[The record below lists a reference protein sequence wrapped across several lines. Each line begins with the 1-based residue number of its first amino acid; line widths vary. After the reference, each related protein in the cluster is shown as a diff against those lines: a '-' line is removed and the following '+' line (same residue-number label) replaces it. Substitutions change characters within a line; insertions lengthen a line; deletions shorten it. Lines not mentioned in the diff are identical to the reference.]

1 VVRLTEIFRQAKDSF
16 IITNA
21 HRVNEGQLP
30 ELDAPNES
38 DFYFISEEVP
48 EKVLATIK
56 ELVSERVP
64 RKFGLDVQV
73 LTPMHKGVC
82 GSENL
87 NRELQAT
94 LNPTG
99 PSIQRFGRTYRV
111 RDRVMQIRNN
121 YDKDVFNGDLGHIKR
136 LDLVE
141 QELIVEIDGRE
152 VHYEFN
158 DLDELMPA
166 YAISVHK
173 SQGNE
178 YPAVIVPL
186 LTQHFVLLQRNLL
199 YTAITRGKKLVILVG
214 SKKAL
219 AIAVRNDKT
228 AARFS
233 RLRELLTRTA

>member
-1 VVRLTEIFRQAKDSF
+1 
-16 IITNA
+16 
-21 HRVNEGQLP
+21 
-30 ELDAPNES
+30 
-38 DFYFISEEVP
+38 
-48 EKVLATIK
+48 
-56 ELVSERVP
+56 
-64 RKFGLDVQV
+64 
-73 LTPMHKGVC
+73 
-82 GSENL
+82 
-87 NRELQAT
+87 
-94 LNPTG
+94 
-99 PSIQRFGRTYRV
+99 V

>member
-1 VVRLTEIFRQAKDSF
+1 
-16 IITNA
+16 
-21 HRVNEGQLP
+21 
-30 ELDAPNES
+30 
-38 DFYFISEEVP
+38 
-48 EKVLATIK
+48 
-56 ELVSERVP
+56 
-64 RKFGLDVQV
+64 
-73 LTPMHKGVC
+73 MHKGVC

-87 NRELQAT
+87 NRELQAA

-111 RDRVMQIRNN
+111 GDRVMQVRND
-121 YDKDVFNGDLGHIKR
+121 YDKDVFNGDLGRIKR

-141 QELIVEIDGRE
+141 QELIVEMDDRE
-152 VHYEFN
+152 IHYDFT
-158 DLDELMPA
+158 DTDELMPA

-219 AIAVRNDKT
+219 AIAVRNNKT
-228 AARFS
+228 AARWS
-233 RLRELLTRTA
+233 RLRDLLTRRV